1 MITENLHLKLTT
13 NQVLRKKEIHIQ
25 LNYIIE

>member
-13 NQVLRKKEIHIQ
+13 NQGLRKKGIHMQ
-25 LNYIIE
+25 SNYIIE